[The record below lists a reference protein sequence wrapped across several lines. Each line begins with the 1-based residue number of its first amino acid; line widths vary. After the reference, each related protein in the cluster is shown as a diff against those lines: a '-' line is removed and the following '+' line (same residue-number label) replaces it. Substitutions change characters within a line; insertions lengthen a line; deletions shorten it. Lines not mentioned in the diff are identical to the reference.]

1 MKSEMK
7 KLMSLFA
14 LLLVLLALTGC
25 AKDKTPSGPYADPE
39 PDVETPEASTGISQ
53 TEEWDGKPEPESPMA
68 TMTCRVIQVSDS
80 GLTLAKLDGGYGDV
94 YDMAYGSANVE
105 GDPQV
110 GSVVT
115 VTYEYL
121 MESYPAQLGTV
132 TDVVTEDG
140 FDDLCALYMGA
151 IEDMWDTDSALN
163 ADIEYLGIDL
173 SETSLSKAEQ
183 GAIAWILS
191 GKYGLEP
198 VQGTFDELAEHGYI
212 DKENL
217 YWEDGCLFI
226 IRETEKTDKSV
237 TFDLEKWRSGLGA
250 IFYDD
255 CQSKRDSDGHWKEY
269 STGSMAIA

>member
-1 MKSEMK
+1 MK
-7 KLMSLFA
+7 KLVKLLA
-14 LLLVLLALTGC
+14 LTMVLLALIGC
-25 AKDKTPSGPYADPE
+25 AKDKTPSGPYTDPE
-39 PDVETPEASTGISQ
+39 PDIEAPEAPTEISQ
-53 TEEWDGKPEPESPMA
+53 PEEWDGKPEQSPMA
-68 TMTCRVIQVSDS
+68 TMTCRVIQVSDN

-151 IEDMWDTDSALN
+151 IEDMWDTDPALN

-173 SETSLSKAEQ
+173 SETSLSEAEQ
-183 GAIAWILS
+183 SAIAWILS

-198 VQGTFDELAEHGYI
+198 VQGTFDELAEQGYI

-217 YWEDGCLFI
+217 YWEDGCMFI
-226 IRETEKTDKSV
+226 IQETERTDKSV
-237 TFDLEKWRSGLGA
+237 TFDMEKWRSGLGA
-250 IFYDD
+250 LFYND
-255 CQSKRDSDGHWKEY
+255 CQSKRDSHGHWKEY
-269 STGSMAIA
+269 STGAMAIA